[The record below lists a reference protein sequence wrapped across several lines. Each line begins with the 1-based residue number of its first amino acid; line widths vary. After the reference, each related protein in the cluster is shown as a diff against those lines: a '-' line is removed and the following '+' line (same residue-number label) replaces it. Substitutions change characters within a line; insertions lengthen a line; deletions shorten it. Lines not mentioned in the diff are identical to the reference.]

1 MGFFIGQTV
10 REEGLYTYLK
20 TIKYDIH
27 TVYIRHIYG
36 IYNKNAVYLHLLKVK
51 KDGNTK
57 RNYITYRNT
66 WRH

>member
-1 MGFFIGQTV
+1 M
-10 REEGLYTYLK
+10 RYT
-20 TIKYDIH
+20 YDIH
-27 TVYIRHIYG
+27 TVYIQHIYG

-57 RNYITYRNT
+57 RNFITYRNT